1 MQAPFSIS
9 LTAPASQA
17 VLSNARLASRV
28 PVSEGLALH
37 TFEQTPPMSTYLV
50 AFVIGNLTN
59 VSALVPGRT
68 PFDEARTVSIWA
80 TPHRWAAKY
89 WKKLAKWYSSGEV
102 TSQKSA
108 RLCASATAPYQQFS
122 ILHQSAPLC
131 LNCLLWASA
140 QAQGGKAMTEPCAAQ
155 R

>member
-1 MQAPFSIS
+1 MQDTAGCQESRHCKESCLEAGQHGFLSKLCAMQAPFSIS

-59 VSALVPGRT
+59 VSALVPGMT
-68 PFDEARTVSIWA
+68 SFDEPRTVSIWA
-80 TPHRWAAKY
+80 APHRWAA
-89 WKKLAKWYSSGEV
+89 
-102 TSQKSA
+102 T
-108 RLCASATAPYQQFS
+108 
-122 ILHQSAPLC
+122 
-131 LNCLLWASA
+131 
-140 QAQGGKAMTEPCAAQ
+140 
-155 R
+155 

>member
-28 PVSEGLALH
+28 PVSGGLALH
-37 TFEQTPPMSTYLV
+37 NFEQTPPMSTYLV

-68 PFDEARTVSIWA
+68 SFDEARTVSIWA
-80 TPHRWAAKY
+80 TPHRWVATY
-89 WKKLAKWYSSGEV
+89 RNKLAS
-102 TSQKSA
+102 
-108 RLCASATAPYQQFS
+108 
-122 ILHQSAPLC
+122 
-131 LNCLLWASA
+131 
-140 QAQGGKAMTEPCAAQ
+140 
-155 R
+155 